1 MKIRYIAALSAGIVL
16 GGAAQAQDTLT
27 LGALVTLSGAGAA
40 WGRA

>member
-16 GGAAQAQDTLT
+16 AARQAQDTLT